1 MNKKN
6 SSRTQLDEIDI
17 QILKLLQQDAT
28 LSCNQLSEKL
38 SLSLTPCWRRK
49 KRLED
54 LGFITSY
61 EAVLNTRKLGF
72 EVLAYINIRFDQHNS
87 REPDQFEKTIADLPQ
102 VLSCHKVT
110 GDYDY
115 ILIVISEDLESYSQ
129 FIEKVLRK
137 QKGIIHIQSN
147 LALREIKFDRTISL
161 V

>member
-1 MNKKN
+1 MIMNKKN

-38 SLSLTPCWRRK
+38 SLSLTPCWRIK

-72 EVLAYINIRFDQHNS
+72 EVLAYIR
-87 REPDQFEKTIADLPQ
+87 LP
-102 VLSCHKVT
+102 S
-110 GDYDY
+110 
-115 ILIVISEDLESYSQ
+115 
-129 FIEKVLRK
+129 
-137 QKGIIHIQSN
+137 
-147 LALREIKFDRTISL
+147 
-161 V
+161 